1 MLAHHQTNQ
10 LHVVIAAV
18 RAANDGQLDIAAY
31 GSLPDRP
38 EHGMAE
44 PIPARLPGYR
54 KDMCIRER
62 TCRGT
67 AARPGLVAG
76 LLPDP
81 ARDSMA
87 MIFHSKTPDLE
98 ALVRRLSLRELD
110 GRGYAA
116 QPVLAQVDG
125 TPRLALAFVAALGH
139 PDVVELAPGLAAA
152 TIANTEGACG
162 TNRAYLEQIL
172 AFENRVYGETTP
184 ELREI
189 AEHLDRGPKQA
200 ATGDSGRS

>member
-1 MLAHHQTNQ
+1 MLAQYQTNQ
-10 LHVVIAAV
+10 LHAAIAAV
-18 RAANDGQLDIAAY
+18 RAANYGQLDIAAY

-38 EHGMAE
+38 EPGMGR
-44 PIPARLPGYR
+44 PVPARLPGYR
-54 KDMCIRER
+54 KAICIRER

-67 AARPGLVAG
+67 AKRPGLVAG

-81 ARDSMA
+81 GRDSMA
-87 MIFHSKTPDLE
+87 MIFHSETPDLE
-98 ALVRRLSLRELD
+98 ALIRRLSLRELD
-110 GRGYAA
+110 GRGYAP

-139 PDVVELAPGLAAA
+139 PDVLEMAPDLAAA
-152 TIANTEGACG
+152 TIAKAEGTCG

-172 AFENRVYGETTP
+172 AFESRVYGQTTP

-189 AEHLDRGPKQA
+189 AEHL
-200 ATGDSGRS
+200 S